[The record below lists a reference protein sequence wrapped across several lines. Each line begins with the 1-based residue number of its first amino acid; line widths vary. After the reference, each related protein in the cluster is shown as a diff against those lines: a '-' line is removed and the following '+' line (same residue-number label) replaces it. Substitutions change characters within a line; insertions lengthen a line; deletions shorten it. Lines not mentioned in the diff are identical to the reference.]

1 MASHA
6 FSEFPQDEQDD
17 FAAVCRR
24 FGRAV
29 EEFELADEDQYPSGG
44 RVRQIGRQVTV
55 TLRGRS
61 TVALYD
67 GARESDWIADFETD
81 LKAGSFD

>member
-6 FSEFPQDEQDD
+6 FSEFPQDERDD
-17 FAAVCRR
+17 FATVCQRY
-24 FGRAV
+24 GRAV
-29 EEFELADEDQYPSGG
+29 EEFELVDEDQYPSSGG
-44 RVRQIGRQVTV
+44 PIGRQVTV

-61 TVALYD
+61 TVALYR
-67 GARESDWIADFETD
+67 GGHNSDWIADFETD